1 MKSIIIKEA
10 GTVEVTD
17 VREKPIRKKGEVML
31 KLLYGG
37 ICGSDLNTYR
47 GGNPYT
53 VYPCIPGHE
62 FSAEIVEIDA
72 NDKGLKVGDLV
83 TCNPYFNCGHCYSCE
98 RGLLNACVDN
108 KTMGVQ
114 REGAFSEYI
123 TMPIERVY
131 YGKGLSAR
139 QLTLIEPFCIAY
151 HGAKRGQVKKGDTV
165 LVIGAG
171 PIGTL
176 AAVSSKLLG
185 AKKVVICDLMEE
197 KVKKACAEFNI
208 DDYIVNTSKEDFIK
222 KINEKTNGN
231 GFDVVIEV
239 VGTPNTFL
247 NCIDAACFGGRIV
260 LVGIS
265 AKNIDDFMFSIIQKK
280 ELNIMGSRNALKADF
295 EEIIDFVKQGKVD
308 IEKIISDE
316 FSWLDVSKAFEHYK
330 NNLGKTLKVVLNFTK

>member
-10 GTVEVTD
+10 GKVEVTE
-17 VREKPIRKKGEVML
+17 VREKPIRQKGEVML

-62 FSAEIVEIDA
+62 FSAEIVEVDA
-72 NDKGLKVGDLV
+72 NDKGLKVGDIV

-131 YGKGLSAR
+131 DGKGLSAR

-197 KVKKACAEFNI
+197 KVKKACFEFNI
-208 DDYIVNTSKEDFIK
+208 DDYIVNTSNEDFIK
-222 KINEKTNGN
+222 KVNEKTNGN

-265 AKNIDDFMFSIIQKK
+265 AKNIDNFMFSIIQKK

-295 EEIIDFVKQGKVD
+295 EELIDFVKQGKVD
-308 IEKIISDE
+308 IEKIISNE
-316 FSWLDVSKAFEHYK
+316 FSWLDADKALEHYK

>member
-1 MKSIIIKEA
+1 MKSIVISEPQK
-10 GTVEVTD
+10 VEVKEIKD
-17 VREKPIRKKGEVML
+17 KPIRKKGEALL

-47 GGNPYT
+47 GGNAYV

-62 FSAEIVEIDA
+62 FSAEIIEIDN
-72 NDKGLKVGDLV
+72 NDKGLKVGDIV
-83 TCNPYFNCGHCYSCE
+83 TCNPYFNCGNCYSCE

-131 YGKGLSAR
+131 DGKGLTAR

-185 AKKVVICDLMEE
+185 AKKVVICDLVEE
-197 KVKKACAEFNI
+197 KVKKACDTFNI
-208 DDYIVNTSKEDFIK
+208 DDYIVNTLDEDFINK
-222 KINEKTNGN
+222 VNEKTDGK

-239 VGTPNTFL
+239 VGLPNTFK

-265 AKNIDDFMFSIIQKK
+265 KKNIDDFFFAIIQKK
-280 ELNIMGSRNALKADF
+280 ELNVMGSRNALKADF
-295 EEIIDFVKQGKVD
+295 EELIDFVKSGKID

-316 FSWLDVSKAFEHYK
+316 FSWLDASKALEHYK